1 MWRSDTKFADSRATT
16 AALFAAVVAVHVGLL
31 AVADLTYEGWDESN
45 ETMAVTFSMTE
56 VVEEQS
62 AEEPVPVVI
71 DEPAPRPEPVVVDEP
86 VPTETNEQP
95 SPVLAVPAAT
105 PATAS
110 AAPPSSRARG
120 PAVPEPVEPNYH
132 GAIVG
137 RLEERK
143 IYPAAARTRGIE
155 GAVTVSFT
163 VRPDG
168 RVRRI
173 RVESGDVHRYLQQAA
188 AETVR
193 KAAPFPLP
201 GVPEADI
208 EIIVTIAYRLEE

>member
-1 MWRSDTKFADSRATT
+1 MWRSDTKFANSRATT
-16 AALFAAVVAVHVGLL
+16 AALFATVVAVHVGLL
-31 AVADLTYEGWDESN
+31 AVADLTYEGRDESN

-62 AEEPVPVVI
+62 AEEPLPVVI
-71 DEPAPRPEPVVVDEP
+71 DEPAPPVETVDA
-86 VPTETNEQP
+86 VPAETNEQP

-120 PAVPEPVEPNYH
+120 PAVPEPVEPDYR
-132 GAIVG
+132 GAIVR

-173 RVESGDVHRYLQQAA
+173 RVETDDVHRYLQQAA
-188 AETVR
+188 AESVR